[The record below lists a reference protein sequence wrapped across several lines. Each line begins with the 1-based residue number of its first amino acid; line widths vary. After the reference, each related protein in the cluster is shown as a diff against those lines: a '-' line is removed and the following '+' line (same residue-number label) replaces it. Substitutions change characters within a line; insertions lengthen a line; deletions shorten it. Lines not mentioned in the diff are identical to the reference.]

1 MTGNFKAFFAKSG
14 FSQRRLSGAWLG
26 KAAAGSL
33 LGGYALSTYVLTDER
48 LAPLASAT
56 ASVLKSC
63 QEAGLLPQGHAFS
76 TADHGLHPAHYP
88 WDFHKFWVSYDHA
101 A

>member
-1 MTGNFKAFFAKSG
+1 MAGNFKAFFTKSAG
-14 FSQRRLSGAWLG
+14 PRLSAAWLG
-26 KAAAGSL
+26 KATAGSL
-33 LGGYALSTYVLTDER
+33 IGGYILSNSVLTDER
-48 LAPLASAT
+48 LAPLVKASY
-56 ASVLKSC
+56 SVLKTF